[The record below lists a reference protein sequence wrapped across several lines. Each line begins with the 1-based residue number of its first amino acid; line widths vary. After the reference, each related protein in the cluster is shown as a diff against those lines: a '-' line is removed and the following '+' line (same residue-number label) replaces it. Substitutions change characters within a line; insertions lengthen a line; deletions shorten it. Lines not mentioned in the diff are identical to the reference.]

1 MSALK
6 PEEFFTTFLLMT
18 SEHEIALRNFEALVR
33 QLMRAYESVRASN
46 EALLLA
52 LDENRQKLEQL
63 EGENEMLRH
72 DYELL
77 KTARMIEVSDEDV
90 KASRA
95 RIAKL
100 IREVDKCIA
109 LLDV

>member
-1 MSALK
+1 
-6 PEEFFTTFLLMT
+6 MT
-18 SEHEIALRNFEALVR
+18 NEHEIALRNFEALVR
-33 QLMRAYESVRASN
+33 QLMRAYEREQATSQ
-46 EALLLA
+46 ALQQE
-52 LDENRQKLEQL
+52 LDKNRQELEQK
-63 EGENEMLRH
+63 EKENEELRR

-77 KTARMIEVSDEDV
+77 KTARMIEVSGEDI

-95 RIAKL
+95 RIARL

>member
-1 MSALK
+1 
-6 PEEFFTTFLLMT
+6 MT
-18 SEHEIALRNFEALVR
+18 NEHEIALRNFEALVR
-33 QLMRAYESVRASN
+33 QLMRAYEREQATSQ
-46 EALLLA
+46 ALQQE
-52 LDENRQKLEQL
+52 LDKNRQELEQK
-63 EGENEMLRH
+63 EKENEELRC

-77 KTARMIEVSDEDV
+77 KTARMIEVSGEDI

-95 RIAKL
+95 RIARL

>member
-1 MSALK
+1 
-6 PEEFFTTFLLMT
+6 MT
-18 SEHEIALRNFEALVR
+18 NEHEIALRNFEALVR
-33 QLMRAYESVRASN
+33 QLMRAYERERASN
-46 EALLLA
+46 EALQQA
-52 LDENRQKLEQL
+52 LDENRQKLEQK
-63 EGENEMLRH
+63 EKENEELKRN
-72 DYELL
+72 YELL
-77 KTARMIEVSDEDV
+77 KTARMIEVSGDDI